1 MTIEQ
6 LIEKYGDDPFIM
18 ATLIHL
24 ESCVDDPDADI
35 DDVNEAFDT
44 LNDLL
49 KAKWLEEREA

>member
-6 LIEKYGDDPFIM
+6 LIENYEDDPFIK
-18 ATLIHL
+18 AALIHL
-24 ESCVDDPDADI
+24 ESCVDDPDADV

-49 KAKWLEEREA
+49 KEKWLEGREA